1 MKSPLVY
8 VGGKSQLSKKING
21 MIPDHT
27 TYCEVFCGA
36 GWVFFSKEQSKYEV
50 INDLDS
56 DLVAFYRVVQNH
68 LEEFL
73 KQFKW
78 LLASREWFDDWN
90 TQLEGRGLTDIQKA
104 ARYYYVQRLAF
115 GGHVNKR
122 NFGVSHERPPRI
134 NLLRLE
140 EELSQVHLRL
150 SRVVIENLSWDAFL
164 TRYDRPTVF
173 FYLDP
178 PYYRA
183 PCYKH
188 NFYNLEDYVE
198 LRDALHGIQ
207 GKFILSLNDHVDIRS
222 IFKGFNIIPVTLN
235 YSISKDK
242 KTTGK
247 ELIITN
253 FDENVA
259 GKSC

>member
-1 MKSPLVY
+1 
-8 VGGKSQLSKKING
+8 
-21 MIPDHT
+21 
-27 TYCEVFCGA
+27 
-36 GWVFFSKEQSKYEV
+36 VFFSKEISKYEV

-56 DLVAFYRVVQNH
+56 DLVAFYRVIQNH

-78 LLASREWFDDWN
+78 LLTSREWFDDWN
-90 TQLEGRGLTDIQKA
+90 NQLENRGLTDIQKA

-150 SRVVIENLSWDAFL
+150 SRVVIENLSWDSFI
-164 TRYDRPTVF
+164 TRYDRPSVF

-178 PYYRA
+178 PYYQA

-188 NFYNLEDYVE
+188 NFYSLDDYGKIQDI
-198 LRDALHGIQ
+198 LNCIQ
-207 GKFILSLNDHVDIRS
+207 GKFILSLNDHPDIRT
-222 IFKGFNIIPVTLN
+222 IFNDFKIIPVTLN

-242 KTTGK
+242 NTIGK

-253 FDENVA
+253 CGVKTA
-259 GKSC
+259 GKRG